1 MNRMRHVMSWLLV
14 IGMAFQLSVPTSC
27 VGQAPADTPDPAA
40 ENQTKSVPDLIQQLL
55 EEDTEL
61 QIEAAR
67 RLRRLGPQAKEA
79 LPALRERLLSDEAA
93 VRVAVMRTIAAM
105 GDEAKNAIPA
115 IADLL
120 ADRAPIDQ
128 GEVWIVAAETLGSI
142 GGEATLEAV
151 MPLLVPSDEDV
162 RYRAACLVLY
172 TMGEE
177 AAPALPTLVEILEA
191 QEEPLGPPL
200 YSVEGMGVAGAEA
213 VPALI
218 PLLDHE
224 NFHYQYFVCKVLG
237 AIGEPAKPAV
247 PKLIDRLKNGL
258 PSVRRHAA
266 TALGNI
272 GPASGEGAVAALTAA
287 LSDPLAPVR
296 QDAAKALGQFGSSA
310 RSAAPALKEAVEDP
324 GFPARVD
331 AAASLWKIDPSHQ
344 DLVVK
349 TLFEEL
355 EGDNE
360 AWTAA
365 RELGLLAEEAKI
377 VARILGMLDS
387 ATPEMKEQIVEMVG
401 WLGTAGRPALDSLR
415 AIRADESAEPDLRE
429 AAREAIE
436 RIETNR
442 SGD

>member
-1 MNRMRHVMSWLLV
+1 
-14 IGMAFQLSVPTSC
+14 
-27 VGQAPADTPDPAA
+27 
-40 ENQTKSVPDLIQQLL
+40 
-55 EEDTEL
+55 
-61 QIEAAR
+61 
-67 RLRRLGPQAKEA
+67 
-79 LPALRERLLSDEAA
+79 
-93 VRVAVMRTIAAM
+93 M
-105 GDEAKNAIPA
+105 GDEAKSAIPA

-120 ADRAPIDQ
+120 GDRAPIDN
-128 GEVWIVAAETLGSI
+128 GEVWIVAAETLGGM
-142 GGEATLEAV
+142 GGEATLQAV

-177 AAPALPTLVEILEA
+177 AVPALPTLVEILEA
-191 QEEPLGPPL
+191 KQEPLGPPL
-200 YSVEGMGVAGAEA
+200 YSVEGMGPAGAEA
-213 VPALI
+213 IPALI

-237 AIGEPAKPAV
+237 AMGESAKPAV
-247 PKLIDRLKNGL
+247 PKLIDRLENGL

-266 TALGNI
+266 TALGDI
-272 GPASGEGAVAALTAA
+272 GQVAGEEAVLALTAA

-296 QDAAKALGQFGSSA
+296 QDAARALGQFGNSA
-310 RSAAPALKEAVEDP
+310 RSAVPALKEAVENP
-324 GFPARVD
+324 SFPARVD

-355 EGDNE
+355 EGDDE

-377 VARILGMLDS
+377 VDRVLGMLDS
-387 ATPEMKEQIVEMVG
+387 ATPEMKEQVVEMVG
-401 WLGTAGRPALDSLR
+401 WLGSAGRPALEKLR

-442 SGD
+442 AGD

>member
-1 MNRMRHVMSWLLV
+1 MNRLLEVSCCLLAIGLAWL
-14 IGMAFQLSVPTSC
+14 VPVPESC
-27 VGQAPADTPDPAA
+27 LGQAPTDSAA
-40 ENQTKSVPDLIQQLL
+40 RATGDQTRSVPDLIQQLL
-55 EEDTEL
+55 EEDTDR

-67 RLRRLGPQAKEA
+67 RLRRLGPEAKEA
-79 LPALRERLLSDEAA
+79 IPALRERLLSDEAT
-93 VRVAVMRTIAAM
+93 VRVAAMRALAAM
-105 GDEAKNAIPA
+105 GGEAKSAIPA
-115 IADLL
+115 MADLL
-120 ADRAPIDQ
+120 ADRAPIDN
-128 GEVWIVAAETLGSI
+128 GEVWIVAAETLGRV
-142 GGEATLEAV
+142 GGDETLEV
-151 MPLLVPSDEDV
+151 VLPLLVPSEDDV

-177 AAPALPTLVEILEA
+177 AAPALPTLVKILEA

-200 YSVEGMGVAGAEA
+200 YSVEGLGAAGAEA

-218 PLLDHE
+218 SLLDHE
-224 NFHYQYFVCKVLG
+224 NFHYQYFVCRTLG
-237 AIGEPAKPAV
+237 AMGEVAKPAV

-272 GPASGEGAVAALTAA
+272 GPVAGQEAVEALTAA

-296 QDAAKALGQFGSSA
+296 QDAARALGQFGRSASSA
-310 RSAAPALKEAVEDP
+310 GPALKEAVEDP

-344 DLVVK
+344 ELVVK

-360 AWTAA
+360 AWVAA

-377 VARILGMLDS
+377 VDRILGMLDT
-387 ATPEMKEQIVEMVG
+387 ATPEMQEQVVEMVG
-401 WLGTAGRPALDSLR
+401 WLGSAGRPALDKLR
-415 AIRADESAEPDLRE
+415 AIQADESAEPDLRE

-442 SGD
+442 AGD